1 MKTAP
6 TSAVDTAAVRL
17 EGKMKHLLFL
27 ILVLLFLHVELCR
40 ADWIELK
47 DGSHV
52 EGRIISEAGGSV
64 KIIAPGGVKE
74 IPKDQ
79 IRWKRK
85 AVPGQAK

>member
-1 MKTAP
+1 VKTVPAP
-6 TSAVDTAAVRL
+6 AVDTAAVRL
-17 EGKMKHLLFL
+17 EGKMKHPLLL
-27 ILVLLFLHVELCR
+27 ILVLLFLPVELCL

-52 EGRIISEAGGSV
+52 EGRIISEAGESV

-85 AVPGQAK
+85 DAPGQAK